1 MQALKRIFLRKAQKN
16 KTNVYQYVIL
26 DLELNLTPVYCATL
40 FKIIIATYL
49 ECINVPST
57 L

>member
-1 MQALKRIFLRKAQKN
+1 MQALKRILLRKVQKN

-26 DLELNLTPVYCATL
+26 DLALNLTPAYCVPL

-49 ECINVPST
+49 ECINIPST